1 MIINKL
7 ETYEIC
13 DKVLKVYHY
22 KVNEA
27 VVIIFDDKEKAK
39 EYASYFNGM
48 RYIHAES
55 DGASII
61 IRSRNTERVRISTV
75 FINKTDDNTILNIKR
90 Y

>member
-7 ETYEIC
+7 EIFEIN

-22 KVNEA
+22 KVTEA
-27 VVIIFDDKEKAK
+27 VIIIFDNKEKAE

-48 RYIHAES
+48 RYIGAEH
-55 DGASII
+55 DGNSVI
-61 IRSRNTERVRISTV
+61 IRSRNTERVRISTIL
-75 FINKTDDNTILNIKR
+75 INKKDNVTILKLKR